1 MKLAGQGRD
10 PKARARRAATGISIR
25 NALGMSPKDLA
36 AALNRGFRGY
46 VVPVHVQAKGFDARF
61 RALHLDLESS
71 LVPMRGGRPA
81 GVILI
86 SRRGWTSYVAAM
98 GVEPA
103 VRGAGVARR
112 LMERAIQEAQGRGDR
127 SLKLEVI
134 EGNTQA
140 QKFYEKF
147 GFKRMRR
154 LVGYVHDARV
164 PKRARGGPG
173 MELVDPLEFARM
185 ALREGEP
192 DLPWMLHP
200 ESLAAAGSPV
210 QAFRIGPAWALASG
224 SPAGASFLRGIVV
237 EKKHRRKGHGT
248 ELLNALLLAGGAMPL
263 RITPVVPEALAP
275 EFFER
280 MGFQRDPLSQIEMEL
295 DLKKT

>member
-1 MKLAGQGRD
+1 MRSRSEG
-10 PKARARRAATGISIR
+10 KARIRSSRPAASPVSIR
-25 NALGMSPKDLA
+25 NALGLSPKDLA

-61 RALHLDLESS
+61 RALHLDLECS
-71 LVPMRGGRPA
+71 LVPIRRGRPA

-103 VRGAGVARR
+103 VRGTGVARR
-112 LMERAIQEAQGRGDR
+112 LMERVIEEASARGDR
-127 SLKLEVI
+127 TLKLEVI

-154 LVGYVHDARV
+154 LVGYVHDARI
-164 PKRARGGPG
+164 PKRARGGPR

-185 ALREGEP
+185 ALREGEA

-248 ELLNALLLAGGAMPL
+248 ELLHALIAAGGAMPL

-275 EFFER
+275 GFFER
-280 MGFQRDPLSQIEMEL
+280 LGFQRDPLSQIEMEL
-295 DLKKT
+295 NLQRP